1 MWHVLERSRTTD
13 DHSVDVLATSV
24 EVKKAKNEEV
34 ELSGTLSAKA
44 GTAACG
50 TLTNGDR
57 VEVEAARQSNGT
69 VLATRVEKKK

>member
-1 MWHVLERSRTTD
+1 MNG
-13 DHSVDVLATSV
+13 
-24 EVKKAKNEEV
+24 KNGEKV

-69 VLATRVEKKK
+69 VLATRLEKKK

>member
-1 MWHVLERSRTTD
+1 
-13 DHSVDVLATSV
+13 VDFAQLRVGDGVHAHATMNG
-24 EVKKAKNEEV
+24 KNGEKV